1 MGVFDA
7 RHDLGHVR
15 AAFENVVVDAQVQGL
30 HAVGGAGISGVL
42 RIAFFP
48 FYGVVAR
55 RHLVADHSFPV
66 GGELVGRHDG
76 HAEDVFSSRLHADD
90 VEAGHDFGHQG
101 EIPLGAFP
109 CQGYHVPGSGALV
122 FGFEAVAGQ
131 FFIRLVLGVVP
142 PLGEIVGVIQP
153 QTAFLQENA
162 VGRVIAQRAG
172 DEAVVPGVESGFNAV
187 VGRAG
192 PGASVAVQPD
202 ACGPAEFVLFVGI
215 VHLESVI
222 GFRAELV
229 DQHGTFHGQNGGGGR
244 SVFPGDAR
252 LYFADGIGDGAS
264 VVFQIQFVKGAGLV
278 GGVPC
283 VGFRIV
289 AFQAVHAADVPDV
302 VEFEVIQELHVEPG
316 AEAAPFI
323 VEAAAVAFLFAHH
336 AVFAVRVNPV
346 QAVLHAEGNVEF
358 LDVGIFMIP
367 FRVEPLE
374 TVAEPFAGGKAAA
387 GRQSVSCRGRGRGK
401 GGGSESHD
409 ADDGESIGLHWFSM
423 AGLSVG
429 RSSGEGSFLRR
440 RLLSIKPAAGVSKA

>member
-30 HAVGGAGISGVL
+30 HAVGSSGISGVL
-42 RIAFFP
+42 RIALFP
-48 FYGVVAR
+48 FYGVAAR

-76 HAEDVFSSRLHADD
+76 HAEDVFSPRFHADD

-101 EIPLGAFP
+101 EVPLGTFP
-109 CQGYHVPGSGALV
+109 GQGYHVPGSGTLV
-122 FGFEAVAGQ
+122 FGFKAVTGQ

-153 QTAFLQENA
+153 QTAFLQEN
-162 VGRVIAQRAG
+162 VVRRVIAQRAG
-172 DEAVVPGVESGFNAV
+172 DEAVVPGIESGFNAV
-187 VGRAG
+187 VERAG
-192 PGASVAVQPD
+192 SGAPVAVQPD
-202 ACGPAEFVLFVGI
+202 ACCPAELILFVGI

-229 DQHGTFHGQNGGGGR
+229 DQHGAFDSQNGGGGC

-264 VVFQIQFVKGAGLV
+264 LVFQIQFVKGVGQV

-283 VGFRIV
+283 VGFCIV

-302 VEFEVIQELHVEPG
+302 VELEVVQKLHVEPG

-323 VEAAAVAFLFAHH
+323 VEAAAVAFLFSHDA
-336 AVFAVRVNPV
+336 AFAVRVNPV
-346 QAVLHAEGNVEF
+346 QSVLHAEGNVEF
-358 LDVGIFMIP
+358 LDVGILVVP

-374 TVAEPFAGGKAAA
+374 TVAEPFAGGKVVA
-387 GRQSVSCRGRGRGK
+387 GRQGVSGRGSGSGK
-401 GGGSESHD
+401 GGGSESHE
-409 ADDGESIGLHWFSM
+409 ADDGESIGLHLFSM
-423 AGLSVG
+423 VGLSVR
-429 RSSGEGSFLRR
+429 RSSGEGSSSRR
-440 RLLSIKPAAGVSKA
+440 RLLSIKPATGVSKA